1 MVAGCLFATAGR
13 SAEPFRGYYMTFM
26 RMPLAG
32 LPEWKDA
39 LDCLQEDRSNV
50 VILWLGGAFASKKYP
65 ITWAYNREHKNVQKD
80 FVREL
85 IDYAHT
91 RQIKVLLGFT
101 PFGYDGVNQ
110 FPIARPELK
119 ARKADGKPVDSF
131 GIHCWGWSLCPSER
145 ASQEFMLGYVREMAF
160 EFYPNADG
168 LLIESSDYNVC
179 RCAACRDHYYE
190 REFGF
195 VRQISNEVW
204 AHNPKA
210 TIVVFP
216 HYFTGQKVNKGT
228 AIEAQAA
235 SLPFDPRWTLV
246 FTPHSAHIDGDLL
259 RKAKSS
265 LYWNEGPST
274 GSPAAIR
281 DGARMARQNSLT
293 GYVPSL
299 EPWSYV
305 VTHEEFGEANLLH
318 KRLKPFGFDW
328 LPEGASMPLRELLV
342 RVQRFAYREFTLNAD
357 LSDADF
363 RKRVSLEFFGSVDR
377 AEEAEDL
384 LFLQET
390 IFLGRSWVS
399 ASPIVQPELFAR
411 KARREKWSSERL
423 SAGRKKVERIQ
434 EIAMRY
440 EKAEG
445 ASEKEMGRIAAFISA
460 RWKGESE
467 KVFGP

>member
-1 MVAGCLFATAGR
+1 MLAGCLFAIAGR
-13 SAEPFRGYYMTFM
+13 SAEPFRGYYVTFM

-65 ITWAYNREHKNVQKD
+65 ITWSYNREHRNVQKD

-85 IDYAHT
+85 IEYAHT

-110 FPIARPELK
+110 FPIAHPELK
-119 ARKADGKPVDSF
+119 ARKANGKPVDSF

-228 AIEAQAA
+228 AIEAEAA

-246 FTPHSAHIDGDLL
+246 FTPHSAHIDADLL
-259 RKAKSS
+259 RKAKTSI
-265 LYWNEGPST
+265 YWNEGPST

-281 DGARMARQNSLT
+281 DGARMARQNNLT
-293 GYVPSL
+293 GYIPSL

-305 VTHEEFGEANLLH
+305 VTHEEFGEGNLLH
-318 KRLKPFGFDW
+318 KRLNPFGFDW
-328 LPEGASMPLRELLV
+328 LPEGSSMPLRDLLV
-342 RVQRFAYREFTLNAD
+342 RVQRFAYREFSLNPD
-357 LSDADF
+357 LSDEDF
-363 RKRVSLEFFGSVDR
+363 RKKVGQEFFGSENKVR
-377 AEEAEDL
+377 ETSDL
-384 LFLQET
+384 LFLQEAV
-390 IFLGRSWVS
+390 FGGRSWVS
-399 ASPIVQPELFAR
+399 ASPLVQPELFKI
-411 KARREKWSSERL
+411 KAKRERWSSERIL
-423 SAGRKKVERIQ
+423 AARKKVQRIQ
-434 EIAMRY
+434 EIAMNY
-440 EKAEG
+440 EKATT
-445 ASEKEMGRIAAFISA
+445 ANEKEMGRIAAFISA
-460 RWKGESE
+460 RWKGQEGVWE
-467 KVFGP
+467 R

>member
-1 MVAGCLFATAGR
+1 MRRKHVTFFRIVVLLAVCLLRFEGR
-13 SAEPFRGYYMTFM
+13 CAVSFRGYYITFM

-39 LDCLQEDRSNV
+39 IDCLHQDRANL
-50 VILWLGGAFASKKYP
+50 VILWVGGAFASKKYP
-65 ITWAYNREHKNVQKD
+65 ITWEYNREHKNVQKD
-80 FVREL
+80 FVRDL

-110 FPIARPELK
+110 FPIAHPELK
-119 ARKADGKPVDSF
+119 AREADGKPVASF
-131 GIHCWGWSLCPSER
+131 GIHCWGWSLCPSDR

-179 RCAACRDHYYE
+179 RCPACRDHYYD

-204 AHNPKA
+204 AHNPEA
-210 TIVVFP
+210 TIIVFP

-235 SLPFDPRWTLV
+235 SMPFDSRWTLV
-246 FTPHSAHIDGDLL
+246 FTPHSAHINPELL
-259 RKAKSS
+259 GKAKSS
-265 LYWNEGPST
+265 IYWNEGPST

-281 DGARMARQNSLT
+281 DGARTARQNGIS

-305 VTHEEFGEANLLH
+305 VTNEELGEGNLLH
-318 KRLKPFGFDW
+318 KGLKPFGFDW
-328 LPEGASMPLRELLV
+328 VCEG
-342 RVQRFAYREFTLNAD
+342 
-357 LSDADF
+357 
-363 RKRVSLEFFGSVDR
+363 
-377 AEEAEDL
+377 
-384 LFLQET
+384 
-390 IFLGRSWVS
+390 
-399 ASPIVQPELFAR
+399 
-411 KARREKWSSERL
+411 SS
-423 SAGRKKVERIQ
+423 
-434 EIAMRY
+434 
-440 EKAEG
+440 
-445 ASEKEMGRIAAFISA
+445 
-460 RWKGESE
+460 
-467 KVFGP
+467 